1 MEENN
6 ALAAKMYPDVDVS
19 ELIADWQIAKHW
31 RENFTNDF
39 VSLDNLADGV
49 PINHTPGA
57 AYVGDTTIAGLVR
70 AIPRDSLQQLPI
82 FAAIVNGSK
91 KTVQAYFASWILRKG
106 VFNQDT
112 FGKGLLSTAQI
123 AAQQALTHGYAPAM
137 TATGSMFDEFGTT
150 MRVLHYADLDPE
162 PGIQDFNE
170 AGHFYAI
177 ANLTKT
183 RVRKIRDA
191 AMANPNTT
199 WNVKGLN
206 MLLEDE
212 PKGNNYSIYQSD
224 PNHKK
229 ATENSPTYPFITR
242 FDVGKGGKFTTF
254 CPQYEEDALRVVTNK
269 SRFGFPRIQA
279 LVIDPAALSPF
290 GVSRVRLASPWQNL
304 MNAFLQNITSMLL
317 LNSKPPILKR
327 GRFTKPIQ
335 LKQGAVWEA
344 QDMNSKAELITLD
357 NGALAQFVPFA
368 QQMASQIQNIMGM
381 PTGTVNGNS
390 NAFGFSKTAPGVKMQ
405 ERFQNSSLTQI
416 TNIVENFLRQYALVA
431 LDTYLCEQMGEQTVI
446 VDDECKTA
454 INRLEESKFVAQP
467 DLEADP
473 SGQTMT
479 VFVPPIGEDNKFTIN
494 WDDFYR
500 GKVKVDTD
508 DEGNEIVPDSEAEE
522 VREGGVE
529 TLSVEI
535 ELSIAK
541 DELDEK
547 KRGDLQD
554 MLTVFMQNSDGN
566 PAMQRKVGELT
577 DMLLEKTVPDSKRL
591 PFDATVQPEQPQ
603 PAVDQ
608 VSRNDMGA

>member
-6 ALAAKMYPDVDVS
+6 ALATKMYPDVDVS
-19 ELIADWQIAKHW
+19 ELISDWQIAKHW

-170 AGHFYAI
+170 AGTFYAV
-177 ANLTKT
+177 ANLTKS

-191 AMANPNTT
+191 AVANPNTT
-199 WNVKGLN
+199 WNVKALN
-206 MLLEDE
+206 MLLEQE

-229 ATENSPTYPFITR
+229 ANETSPTFPFVTKL
-242 FDVGKGGKFTTF
+242 DVGKGQKFTTF
-254 CPQYEEDALRVVTNK
+254 CPQIEDEALRVITNRSK
-269 SRFGFPRIQA
+269 FGFPRIQA

-431 LDTYLCEQMGEQTVI
+431 LDTYICEQMGEQTVI
-446 VDDECKTA
+446 IDDECKEA
-454 INRLEESKFVAQP
+454 INRLAESNFVP
-467 DLEADP
+467 EVDP
-473 SGQTMT
+473 ETGQETQ
-479 VFVPPIGEDNKFTIN
+479 FVPPIGEDNRYIVN
-494 WDDFYR
+494 WEDFYL
-500 GKVKVDTD
+500 GKVETD
-508 DEGNEIVPDSEAEE
+508 EMGQPILDANGKEKRS
-522 VREGGVE
+522 GGIE

-577 DMLLEKTVPDSKRL
+577 DLLLEKTVPDSKRL
-591 PFDATVQPEQPQ
+591 PFDSAVRPEQPQ
-603 PAVDQ
+603 GPQETQVADQ
-608 VSRNDMGA
+608 VTMNS

>member
-6 ALAAKMYPDVDVS
+6 ALATKMYPEID
-19 ELIADWQIAKHW
+19 IAEIIGDWKIAKQW
-31 RENFTNDF
+31 RENHTTDF
-39 VSLDNLADGV
+39 QSLDNLADGV

-70 AIPRDSLQQLPI
+70 AIPRDSLQQLPL
-82 FAAIVNGSK
+82 FAAVLNGSK
-91 KTVQAYFASWILRKG
+91 QTIQAHFASWILRKG

-123 AAQQALTHGYAPAM
+123 AAQQALTHGYAPAI

-150 MRVLHYADLDPE
+150 MKVLHYADLDPE

-170 AGHFYAI
+170 AGHFYVV

-183 RVRKIRDA
+183 RVRKILRA
-191 AMANPNTT
+191 AEANPNTT
-199 WNVKGLN
+199 WNIPLLKR
-206 MLLEDE
+206 LLEE
-212 PKGNNYSIYQSD
+212 APTGNNYSIYQSD
-224 PNHKK
+224 PQQQK
-229 ATENSPTYPFITR
+229 ASENTPTYTFVR
-242 FDVGKGGKFTTF
+242 KLEVGRGGQFVTF
-254 CPQYEEDALRVVTNK
+254 CPQIEDDALQVITNK
-269 SRFGFPRIQA
+269 SRFGFPRVQA

-304 MNAFLQNITSMLL
+304 MNAYLQNITSMLL

-327 GRFTKPIQ
+327 GRFTKPVQ

-344 QDMNSKAELITLD
+344 QDMNAKAELITLD

-431 LDTYLCEQMGEQTVI
+431 LDTYICEQMGEQTVI
-446 VDDECKTA
+446 VDDECKNA
-454 INRLEESKFVAQP
+454 INRVAEEKFVP
-467 DLEADP
+467 TEEVP
-473 SGQTMT
+473 E
-479 VFVPPIGEDNKFTIN
+479 FVPPISDDNKFTIN
-494 WDDFYR
+494 WEDYYL
-500 GKVKVDTD
+500 GKVETD
-508 DEGNEIVPDSEAEE
+508 EMGQPILDANGKEKRS
-522 VREGGVE
+522 GGIE

-535 ELSIAK
+535 ELSIGK

-554 MLTVFMQNSDGN
+554 MLTVFLQNGEGN
-566 PAMQRKVGELT
+566 PAMQRRAGQIT
-577 DMLLEKTVPDSKRL
+577 DMLLEKTVPESKRL
-591 PFDATVQPEQPQ
+591 NPNEMVTPQQPQ
-603 PAVDQ
+603 ETQVSDQ
-608 VSRNDMGA
+608 VTMNS

>member
-1 MEENN
+1 MEENT
-6 ALAAKMYPDVDVS
+6 AVATKMYPDID
-19 ELIADWQIAKHW
+19 IAEIIGDWKIAKQW
-31 RENFTNDF
+31 RENHTVDF

-70 AIPRDSLQQLPI
+70 AIPRDSLQQLPL
-82 FAAIVNGSK
+82 FAAVLNGSK
-91 KTVQAYFASWILRKG
+91 QTIQAHFASWILRKG

-123 AAQQALTHGYAPAM
+123 AAQQALTHGYAPAI

-150 MRVLHYADLDPE
+150 MKVLHYADLDPE

-170 AGHFYAI
+170 AGHFYVV

-183 RVRKIRDA
+183 RVRKILRA
-191 AMANPNTT
+191 AEANPNTT
-199 WNVKGLN
+199 WNVPLLRR
-206 MLLEDE
+206 LLEE
-212 PKGNNYSIYQSD
+212 APTGNNYSIYQSD
-224 PNHKK
+224 PQQKK
-229 ATENSPTYPFITR
+229 AAENTPTYTFVRKLEVGRGGQFI
-242 FDVGKGGKFTTF
+242 TF
-254 CPQYEEDALRVVTNK
+254 CPQIEDDALQVIDNK
-269 SRFGFPRIQA
+269 SRFGFPRVQA
-279 LVIDPAALSPF
+279 LVIDPAALTPF

-304 MNAFLQNITSMLL
+304 MNAYLQNITSMLL

-327 GRFTKPIQ
+327 GRFTKPVQ

-344 QDMNSKAELITLD
+344 QDMNAKAELITLD

-368 QQMASQIQNIMGM
+368 QQMAAQIQNIMGM

-431 LDTYLCEQMGEQTVI
+431 LDTYICEQMGEQTVI
-446 VDDECKTA
+446 VDDECKNA
-454 INRLEESKFVAQP
+454 INRVAEQKFVP
-467 DLEADP
+467 TEEVP
-473 SGQTMT
+473 E
-479 VFVPPIGEDNKFTIN
+479 FIPPIGDDNKFTIN
-494 WDDFYR
+494 WEDFYL
-500 GKVKVDTD
+500 GKVETD
-508 DEGNEIVPDSEAEE
+508 ELGAPIIGANGKEKRS
-522 VREGGVE
+522 GGIE

-535 ELSIAK
+535 ELSIGK

-554 MLTVFMQNSDGN
+554 MLTVFLQNGEGN
-566 PAMQRKVGELT
+566 PVMQKRAGQIT
-577 DMLLEKTVPDSKRL
+577 DMLLEKTVPESQRMS
-591 PFDATVQPEQPQ
+591 PNEMVTPQQPQ
-603 PAVDQ
+603 QQQ
-608 VSRNDMGA
+608 VAEQVTMNS

>member
-6 ALAAKMYPDVDVS
+6 ALAEKMYPDVDMS
-19 ELIADWQIAKHW
+19 ELISDWKIAKQW
-31 RENFTNDF
+31 RQGFTNDF

-91 KTVQAYFASWILRKG
+91 TTVQAYFASWILRKG

-150 MRVLHYADLDPE
+150 MRVLHYEDLDPE

-170 AGHFYAI
+170 AGHYYAI

-183 RVRKIRDA
+183 RVRRILA
-191 AMANPNTT
+191 AAEANANTT
-199 WNVKGLN
+199 WNIKALK

-224 PNHKK
+224 PNQKK
-229 ATENSPTYPFITR
+229 AAENSPTYPFITK
-242 FDVGKGGKFTTF
+242 FEVGRGGKFTTF
-254 CPQYEEDALRVVTNK
+254 CPQYEDEPLRVIPNK

-344 QDMNSKAELITLD
+344 QDMNAKAELITMD

-431 LDTYLCEQMGEQTVI
+431 LDTYICEQMGEQTVI
-446 VDDECKTA
+446 VDDEAKIA
-454 INRLEESKFVAQP
+454 INRIAEGKFVPGQIDPETQQP
-467 DLEADP
+467 I
-473 SGQTMT
+473 Q
-479 VFVPPIGEDNKFTIN
+479 FVPPIGEDNKFTIN

-500 GKVKVDTD
+500 GPVKTD
-508 DEGNEIVPDSEAEE
+508 EAGQPVLDEKGEE
-522 VREGGVE
+522 VREGGIE
-529 TLSVEI
+529 QLSVEI
-535 ELSIAK
+535 ELSIGK

-554 MLTVFMQNSDGN
+554 MLTVFLQNGEGN
-566 PAMQRKVGELT
+566 PAMQRKAGEIT
-577 DMLLEKTVPDSKRL
+577 DMLLEKTVPESKRMAANDMVT
-591 PFDATVQPEQPQ
+591 PQQPQ
-603 PAVDQ
+603 QPQETAMADQ
-608 VSRNDMGA
+608 MTMNS

>member
-6 ALAAKMYPDVDVS
+6 ALAEKMYPDVDMS
-19 ELIADWQIAKHW
+19 ELISDWKIAKAW
-31 RENFTNDF
+31 RQGFTNDF

-91 KTVQAYFASWILRKG
+91 TTIQAYFASWILRKG

-150 MRVLHYADLDPE
+150 MRVLHYEDLDPE

-183 RVRKIRDA
+183 RVRRILA
-191 AMANPNTT
+191 SAEANPNTT
-199 WNVKGLN
+199 WNVKALKL
-206 MLLEDE
+206 LLEDE

-224 PNHKK
+224 PNQKK
-229 ATENSPTYPFITR
+229 AAENSPTYPFVTK
-242 FDVGKGGKFTTF
+242 FEVGRGGKFTTF
-254 CPQYEEDALRVVTNK
+254 CPQYEDEPLRVLENK

-327 GRFTKPIQ
+327 GRFTKPVQ

-344 QDMNSKAELITLD
+344 QDMNAKAELITMD

-431 LDTYLCEQMGEQTVI
+431 LDTYICEQIGEQTVI
-446 VDDECKTA
+446 VDDECKNA
-454 INRLEESKFVAQP
+454 INRIAESKFVPGQIDPETQQP
-467 DLEADP
+467 IE
-473 SGQTMT
+473 
-479 VFVPPIGEDNKFTIN
+479 FVPPIGDDNKFTIN

-500 GKVKVDTD
+500 GKVKTD
-508 DEGNEIVPDSEAEE
+508 EMGQPVLDDNGKE
-522 VREGGVE
+522 VREGGIE
-529 TLSVEI
+529 QLSVEI
-535 ELSIAK
+535 ELSIGK

-554 MLTVFMQNSDGN
+554 MLTVFLQNGEGN
-566 PAMQRKVGELT
+566 PAMQRKAGEIT
-577 DMLLEKTVPDSKRL
+577 DMLLEKTVPESRRL
-591 PFDATVQPEQPQ
+591 ASNDMVTPQQPQ
-603 PAVDQ
+603 QPQETAMADQ
-608 VSRNDMGA
+608 MTMNS

>member
-6 ALAAKMYPDVDVS
+6 ALATKMYPEID
-19 ELIADWQIAKHW
+19 IAEIIGDWKIAKQW
-31 RENFTNDF
+31 RENHTTDF
-39 VSLDNLADGV
+39 QSLDNLADGV

-70 AIPRDSLQQLPI
+70 AIPRDSLQQLPL
-82 FAAIVNGSK
+82 FAAVLNGSK
-91 KTVQAYFASWILRKG
+91 QTIQAHFASWILRKG

-123 AAQQALTHGYAPAM
+123 AAQQALTHGYAPAI

-150 MRVLHYADLDPE
+150 MKVLHYADLDPE

-170 AGHFYAI
+170 AGHFYVV

-183 RVRKIRDA
+183 RVRKILRA
-191 AMANPNTT
+191 AEANPNTT
-199 WNVKGLN
+199 WNIPLLKR
-206 MLLEDE
+206 LLEE
-212 PKGNNYSIYQSD
+212 APTGNNYSIYQSD
-224 PNHKK
+224 PQQQK
-229 ATENSPTYPFITR
+229 ASENTPTYTFVRKLEVGRGGQFI
-242 FDVGKGGKFTTF
+242 TF
-254 CPQYEEDALRVVTNK
+254 CPQIEDDALQVLTNK
-269 SRFGFPRIQA
+269 SRFGFPRVQA

-304 MNAFLQNITSMLL
+304 MNAYLQNITSMLL

-327 GRFTKPIQ
+327 GRFTKPVQ

-344 QDMNSKAELITLD
+344 QDMNAKAELITLD

-431 LDTYLCEQMGEQTVI
+431 LDTYICEQMGEQTVI
-446 VDDECKTA
+446 VDDECKNA
-454 INRLEESKFVAQP
+454 INRVAEEKFVP
-467 DLEADP
+467 TEEVP
-473 SGQTMT
+473 E
-479 VFVPPIGEDNKFTIN
+479 FVPPIGDDNKFTIN
-494 WDDFYR
+494 WEDYYL
-500 GKVKVDTD
+500 GKVETD
-508 DEGNEIVPDSEAEE
+508 EMGQPILDANGKEKRS
-522 VREGGVE
+522 GGIE

-535 ELSIAK
+535 ELSIGK

-554 MLTVFMQNSDGN
+554 MLTVFLQNGEGN
-566 PAMQRKVGELT
+566 PAMQRRAGQIT
-577 DMLLEKTVPDSKRL
+577 DMLLEKTVPESKRMN
-591 PFDATVQPEQPQ
+591 PNEMVTPQQPQ
-603 PAVDQ
+603 ETQVADQ
-608 VSRNDMGA
+608 VTMNS

>member
-1 MEENN
+1 MKENN
-6 ALAAKMYPDVDVS
+6 ALATKMYPDID
-19 ELIADWQIAKHW
+19 IAEIIGDWKIAKQW
-31 RENFTNDF
+31 RENHTNDF
-39 VSLDNLADGV
+39 QSLDNLADGV

-70 AIPRDSLQQLPI
+70 AIPRDSLQQLPL
-82 FAAIVNGSK
+82 FAAVLNGSK
-91 KTVQAYFASWILRKG
+91 QTIQAHFASWILRKG

-150 MRVLHYADLDPE
+150 MKVLHYADLDPE

-170 AGHFYAI
+170 AGHFYVV

-183 RVRKIRDA
+183 RVRKLLRQA
-191 AMANPNTT
+191 EANPNTT
-199 WNVKGLN
+199 WNVPLLRR
-206 MLLEDE
+206 LLEE
-212 PKGNNYSIYQSD
+212 APTGNNYSIYQSD
-224 PNHKK
+224 PQQQK
-229 ATENSPTYPFITR
+229 ASENTPTYTFVRKLEVGRGGQFI
-242 FDVGKGGKFTTF
+242 TF
-254 CPQYEEDALRVVTNK
+254 CPQIEDDALQVITNK
-269 SRFGFPRIQA
+269 SRFGFPRVQA

-304 MNAFLQNITSMLL
+304 MNAYSQNITSMLL

-327 GRFTKPIQ
+327 GRFTKPVQ

-344 QDMNSKAELITLD
+344 QDMNAKAELITLD

-431 LDTYLCEQMGEQTVI
+431 LDTYICEQMGEQTVI
-446 VDDECKTA
+446 VDDECKNA
-454 INRLEESKFVAQP
+454 INRVAEEKFVPTEEQP
-467 DLEADP
+467 E
-473 SGQTMT
+473 
-479 VFVPPIGEDNKFTIN
+479 FVPIIGDDNKFTVN
-494 WDDFYR
+494 WEDFYLGAVQKDEFDQPVLNAD
-500 GKVKVDTD
+500 GK
-508 DEGNEIVPDSEAEE
+508 E
-522 VREGGVE
+522 VRKGGIE

-535 ELSIAK
+535 ELSIGK

-554 MLTVFMQNSDGN
+554 MLTVFLQNGEGN
-566 PAMQRKVGELT
+566 PAMQKRAGQIT
-577 DMLLEKTVPDSKRL
+577 DMLLEKTVPESKRMN
-591 PFDATVQPEQPQ
+591 PNEMVTPQQPQ
-603 PAVDQ
+603 ETQVSDQ
-608 VSRNDMGA
+608 VTMNS

>member
-6 ALAAKMYPDVDVS
+6 ALATKMYPDVD
-19 ELIADWQIAKHW
+19 IAEIIGDWKIAKQW
-31 RENFTNDF
+31 RENHTNDF
-39 VSLDNLADGV
+39 VNLDNLADGV
-49 PINHTPGA
+49 PINHAPGA

-82 FAAIVNGSK
+82 FAAVVNGSK
-91 KTVQAYFASWILRKG
+91 QTIQAHFSSWILRKG

-123 AAQQALTHGYAPAM
+123 AAQQALTHGYAPAI

-150 MRVLHYADLDPE
+150 MKVLHYADLDPE

-170 AGHFYAI
+170 AGHFYVV

-183 RVRKIRDA
+183 RVRKILRA
-191 AMANPNTT
+191 AEANPNTT
-199 WNVKGLN
+199 WNVPLLRR
-206 MLLEDE
+206 LLEE
-212 PKGNNYSIYQSD
+212 APTGNNYSIYQSD
-224 PNHKK
+224 PQQQK
-229 ATENSPTYPFITR
+229 AAENTPTYTFVRKLEVGRGGQFI
-242 FDVGKGGKFTTF
+242 TF
-254 CPQYEEDALRVVTNK
+254 CPQIEDDALQVLDNK
-269 SRFGFPRIQA
+269 SRFGFPRVQA
-279 LVIDPAALSPF
+279 LVIDPAALTPF

-304 MNAFLQNITSMLL
+304 MNAYLQNITSMLL

-327 GRFTKPIQ
+327 GRFTKPVQ

-344 QDMNSKAELITLD
+344 QDMNAKAELITLD

-368 QQMASQIQNIMGM
+368 QQMAAQIQNIMGM

-431 LDTYLCEQMGEQTVI
+431 LDTYICEQMGEQTVI
-446 VDDECKTA
+446 VDDECKNA
-454 INRLEESKFVAQP
+454 INRVAEEKFVPTEEQP
-467 DLEADP
+467 E
-473 SGQTMT
+473 
-479 VFVPPIGEDNKFTIN
+479 FVPIIGDDNKFTVN
-494 WDDFYR
+494 WEDFYL
-500 GKVKVDTD
+500 GKVETD
-508 DEGNEIVPDSEAEE
+508 ELGAPVIGANGKEKRS
-522 VREGGVE
+522 GGIE

-535 ELSIAK
+535 ELSIGK

-554 MLTVFMQNSDGN
+554 MLTVFLQNGEGN
-566 PAMQRKVGELT
+566 PVMQKRAGQIT
-577 DMLLEKTVPDSKRL
+577 DMLLEKTVPESQRMS
-591 PFDATVQPEQPQ
+591 PNEMVTPQQPQ
-603 PAVDQ
+603 QQQIAEQ
-608 VSRNDMGA
+608 VTMNS

>member
-6 ALAAKMYPDVDVS
+6 ALATKMYPDVDMT
-19 ELIADWQIAKHW
+19 EMIGDWKIAKQW
-31 RENFTNDF
+31 RENYTNDF

-91 KTVQAYFASWILRKG
+91 QTVQAYFSSWILRAG

-150 MRVLHYADLDPE
+150 MRVLHYSDLDPE

-170 AGHFYAI
+170 AGHFYAV

-191 AMANPNTT
+191 AVANPNTT
-199 WNVKGLN
+199 WNVVGLN
-206 MLLEDE
+206 ALLEQE

-224 PNHKK
+224 PNQKK
-229 ATENSPTYPFITR
+229 ASENSPTFPFVTK
-242 FDVGKGGKFTTF
+242 FEVGRGGKFTTF
-254 CPQYEEDALRVVTNK
+254 CPQFEEDALRVITNRSK
-269 SRFGFPRIQA
+269 FGFPRVQA
-279 LVIDPAALSPF
+279 LVIDPAALLPF

-327 GRFTKPIQ
+327 GRFTKPVQ

-344 QDMNSKAELITLD
+344 QDMNAKAELITLD

-368 QQMASQIQNIMGM
+368 QQMTAQIQNIMGM

-405 ERFQNSSLTQI
+405 ERTQSSSLTQI

-431 LDTYLCEQMGEQTVI
+431 LDTYICEQMGEQTVI
-446 VDDECKTA
+446 VDDECKNA
-454 INRLEESKFVAQP
+454 INRLAEGKFVAGQIDPETQQP
-467 DLEADP
+467 IP
-473 SGQTMT
+473 
-479 VFVPPIGEDNKFTIN
+479 FVPPIGEDNRFIIN

-500 GKVKVDTD
+500 GKVEM
-508 DEGNEIVPDSEAEE
+508 DELGQPKIGPDGKE
-522 VREGGVE
+522 VRKGGIE
-529 TLSVEI
+529 KLSVEI

-591 PFDATVQPEQPQ
+591 PFDATVRPEQPQ
-603 PAVDQ
+603 ETQVADQ
-608 VSRNDMGA
+608 VTMNS

>member
-6 ALAAKMYPDVDVS
+6 AVATKMYPDIDIS
-19 ELIADWQIAKHW
+19 EVIGDWKIAKQW

-91 KTVQAYFASWILRKG
+91 QTIQAHFASWILRKG

-150 MRVLHYADLDPE
+150 MKVLHYADLDPE

-170 AGHFYAI
+170 AGHFYAV

-183 RVRKIRDA
+183 RVRKIYNA
-191 AMANPNTT
+191 AKDNPNTT
-199 WNVKGLN
+199 WNVP
-206 MLLEDE
+206 LLERLLE
-212 PKGNNYSIYQSD
+212 EAPTGNNYSIYQSD
-224 PNHKK
+224 PNQKK
-229 ATENSPTYPFITR
+229 AAENAPTYTFVTKLEVGRGAR
-242 FDVGKGGKFTTF
+242 FVTF
-254 CPQYEEDALRVVTNK
+254 CPQIEEDALRVIDNRSK
-269 SRFGFPRIQA
+269 FGFPRVQA

-304 MNAFLQNITSMLL
+304 MNAYLQNITSMLL

-327 GRFTKPIQ
+327 GRFTKPVQ

-344 QDMNSKAELITLD
+344 QDMNAKAELITLD

-390 NAFGFSKTAPGVKMQ
+390 NTLGFSKTAPGVKMQ
-405 ERFQNSSLTQI
+405 ERFQNSSLNQI

-431 LDTYLCEQMGEQTVI
+431 LDTYICEQMGEQTVI
-446 VDDECKTA
+446 VDDECKNA
-454 INRLEESKFVAQP
+454 INRIGEAKFVPEMDPVTNQP
-467 DLEADP
+467 LTQYTP
-473 SGQTMT
+473 L
-479 VFVPPIGEDNKFTIN
+479 IGDDNKWTVN
-494 WDDFYR
+494 WEEYYL
-500 GKVKVDTD
+500 GKVKTD
-508 DEGNEIVPDSEAEE
+508 EMTGQPILNANGKEI
-522 VREGGVE
+522 REGGIE

-577 DMLLEKTVPDSKRL
+577 DMLLEKTVPESKRL
-591 PFDATVQPEQPQ
+591 PYSDMETPQQPVESQ
-603 PAVDQ
+603 VSDQ
-608 VSRNDMGA
+608 VTSNSMAG

>member
-6 ALAAKMYPDVDVS
+6 ALAEKMYPEID
-19 ELIADWQIAKHW
+19 IAEMIGDWQIAKHW
-31 RENFTNDF
+31 REGFTSDF
-39 VSLDNLADGV
+39 VNLDNLADGV

-70 AIPRDSLQQLPI
+70 AIPRDSLQQLPL
-82 FAAIVNGSK
+82 FAAVVNGSK
-91 KTVQAYFASWILRKG
+91 QTIQAHFASWILRKG

-170 AGHFYAI
+170 AGHFYAV

-183 RVRKIRDA
+183 RVRRILEA
-191 AMANPNTT
+191 AEANPNTT
-199 WNVKGLN
+199 WNIKGLKA
-206 MLLEDE
+206 LLEQE

-229 ATENSPTYPFITR
+229 STENAPTFPFVTK
-242 FDVGKGGKFTTF
+242 FVVGRGGKFTVF
-254 CPQYEEDALRVVTNK
+254 CPQYEEDALRVIDNRSK
-269 SRFGFPRIQA
+269 FGFPRIQA

-304 MNAFLQNITSMLL
+304 MNAYLQNITSMLL

-327 GRFTKPIQ
+327 GRFTKPVQ

-344 QDMNSKAELITLD
+344 QDMNAKAELITLD

-368 QQMASQIQNIMGM
+368 QQMAAQIQNIMGM

-431 LDTYLCEQMGEQTVI
+431 LDTYICEQMGEQTVI
-446 VDDECKTA
+446 VDDECKNA
-454 INRLEESKFVAQP
+454 INRVAEEKFKP
-467 DLEADP
+467 EIDP
-473 SGQTMT
+473 ETQQET
-479 VFVPPIGEDNKFTIN
+479 VFVPPIGDDNKFTIN

-500 GKVKVDTD
+500 GPVQK
-508 DEGNEIVPDSEAEE
+508 DEFDQPILDANGKEK
-522 VREGGVE
+522 RQGGIE

-535 ELSIAK
+535 ELSIGK

-554 MLTVFMQNSDGN
+554 MLTVFLQNGEGN
-566 PAMQRKVGELT
+566 PAMQRRAGQIT
-577 DMLLEKTVPDSKRL
+577 DMLLEKTVPESQRMSANEMVK
-591 PFDATVQPEQPQ
+591 PEQPQ
-603 PAVDQ
+603 APAEAQ
-608 VSRNDMGA
+608 MGNQMTMNS

>member
-1 MEENN
+1 MEENS
-6 ALAAKMYPDVDVS
+6 AVATKMYPDVDIS
-19 ELIADWQIAKHW
+19 ELIGDWQIAKHW

-91 KTVQAYFASWILRKG
+91 QTVQAYFSSWILRAG

-150 MRVLHYADLDPE
+150 MRVLHYSDLDPE

-170 AGHFYAI
+170 AGHFYAV

-199 WNVKGLN
+199 WNVKALN
-206 MLLEDE
+206 ALLEQE

-229 ATENSPTYPFITR
+229 ANENSPTFPFITK

-254 CPQYEEDALRVVTNK
+254 CPQYEEDALRVITNRSK
-269 SRFGFPRIQA
+269 FGFPRVQA

-327 GRFTKPIQ
+327 GRFTKPVQ

-344 QDMNSKAELITLD
+344 QDMNAKAELITLD

-405 ERFQNSSLTQI
+405 ERTQNSSLTQI

-431 LDTYLCEQMGEQTVI
+431 LDTYICEQMGEQTVI
-446 VDDECKTA
+446 VDDECKNA
-454 INRLEESKFVAQP
+454 INRLAEGKFVAGQIDPETQQP
-467 DLEADP
+467 IP
-473 SGQTMT
+473 
-479 VFVPPIGEDNKFTIN
+479 FVPPIGEDNRFTIN

-500 GKVKVDTD
+500 GKVEM
-508 DEGNEIVPDSEAEE
+508 DELGQPKLDANGKE
-522 VREGGVE
+522 VRKGGIE
-529 TLSVEI
+529 KLSVEI

-603 PAVDQ
+603 ETQVSDQ
-608 VSRNDMGA
+608 VTMNQ

>member
-1 MEENN
+1 MNPEQPN
-6 ALAAKMYPDVDVS
+6 AIAEKMYPDIDIS
-19 ELIADWQIAKHW
+19 EVIGDWKIAKQW

-49 PINHTPGA
+49 PVNHTPGS

-82 FAAIVNGSK
+82 FAAILNGSK
-91 KTVQAYFASWILRKG
+91 TTIQAYFASWILRKG

-170 AGHFYAI
+170 AGHFYTV

-191 AMANPNTT
+191 AKANPNTL
-199 WNVKGLN
+199 WNVPLLDK
-206 MLLEDE
+206 LLEE
-212 PKGNNYSIYQSD
+212 APTGNNYSIYQSD
-224 PNHKK
+224 PNQKK
-229 ATENSPTYPFITR
+229 AAEQAPTYTFVTKLE
-242 FDVGKGGKFTTF
+242 VGRGGKFVTF
-254 CPQYEEDALRVVTNK
+254 CPQIEEDALRVVDNRSK
-269 SRFGFPRIQA
+269 FGFPRVQA

-290 GVSRVRLASPWQNL
+290 GISRVRLASPWQNL

-327 GRFTKPIQ
+327 GRFTKPVQ

-344 QDMNSKAELITLD
+344 QDQNAKAELITMD

-368 QQMASQIQNIMGM
+368 QQMSAQIQNIMGM

-390 NAFGFSKTAPGVKMQ
+390 NSFGFSKTAPGVKMQ

-431 LDTYLCEQMGEQTVI
+431 LDTYICEQMGEQSVI
-446 VDDECKTA
+446 VDDECKNA
-454 INRLEESKFVAQP
+454 INRVAENKFQPTEENP
-467 DLEADP
+467 
-473 SGQTMT
+473 
-479 VFVPPIGEDNKFTIN
+479 VFIPPIGDDNRYVVN

-500 GKVKVDTD
+500 GPVKLDEVGQPMVD
-508 DEGNEIVPDSEAEE
+508 ESGKEI
-522 VREGGVE
+522 REGGIE

-535 ELSIAK
+535 ELSIGK

-566 PAMQRKVGELT
+566 PMVQKRVGELT
-577 DMLLEKTVPDSKRL
+577 DMLLEKTVPESRRL
-591 PFDATVQPEQPQ
+591 NPTEMQTPTAPQETQVADQMTVN
-603 PAVDQ
+603 
-608 VSRNDMGA
+608 S

>member
-1 MEENN
+1 MEDENS
-6 ALAAKMYPDVDVS
+6 ALATKMYPDVDIS
-19 ELIADWQIAKHW
+19 ELIGDWQIAKHW

-91 KTVQAYFASWILRKG
+91 QTVQAYFSSWILRAG

-150 MRVLHYADLDPE
+150 MRVLHYSDLDPE

-170 AGHFYAI
+170 AGHFYAV

-191 AMANPNTT
+191 ALANPNTT

-206 MLLEDE
+206 ALLEQE

-229 ATENSPTYPFITR
+229 ANENSPTFPFVTK
-242 FDVGKGGKFTTF
+242 FEVGRGGKFTTF
-254 CPQYEEDALRVVTNK
+254 CPQYEEDALRVIANRSK
-269 SRFGFPRIQA
+269 FGFPRVQA

-327 GRFTKPIQ
+327 GRFTKPVQ

-344 QDMNSKAELITLD
+344 QDMNAKAELITLD

-405 ERFQNSSLTQI
+405 ERTQNSSLTQI

-431 LDTYLCEQMGEQTVI
+431 LDTYICEQMGEQTVI
-446 VDDECKTA
+446 VDDECKNA
-454 INRLEESKFVAQP
+454 INRLAEGKFVPGQIDPETQQP
-467 DLEADP
+467 IE
-473 SGQTMT
+473 
-479 VFVPPIGEDNKFTIN
+479 FVPPIGEDNRFTIN

-500 GKVKVDTD
+500 GKVEM
-508 DEGNEIVPDSEAEE
+508 DEMGQPVLDANGKEKRS
-522 VREGGVE
+522 GGIE
-529 TLSVEI
+529 KLSVEI

-603 PAVDQ
+603 ETQVSDQ
-608 VSRNDMGA
+608 VTMNQ

>member
-1 MEENN
+1 MNPEQPN
-6 ALAAKMYPDVDVS
+6 ALIEKMYPNVDIG
-19 ELIADWQIAKHW
+19 EIIGDWKIAKQW
-31 RENFTNDF
+31 RENYTNDF

-49 PINHTPGA
+49 PINHTSGA

-91 KTVQAYFASWILRKG
+91 TTIQAHFASWILRKG

-150 MRVLHYADLDPE
+150 MKVLHYADLDPE

-170 AGHFYAI
+170 AGHFYAV

-191 AMANPNTT
+191 AKANPKSS
-199 WNVKGLN
+199 WNVPMLDR
-206 MLLEDE
+206 LLEE
-212 PKGNNYSIYQSD
+212 APTGNNYSIYQSD
-224 PNHKK
+224 PNQKK
-229 ATENSPTYPFITR
+229 AAEQAQTYTFVTRLEVGRGAKFI
-242 FDVGKGGKFTTF
+242 TF
-254 CPQYEEDALRVVTNK
+254 CPQIEEDALRVIDNRSK
-269 SRFGFPRIQA
+269 FGFPRVQA

-304 MNAFLQNITSMLL
+304 MNAYLQNITSMLL

-327 GRFTKPIQ
+327 GRFTKPVQ

-344 QDMNSKAELITLD
+344 QDMNAKAELITLD

-368 QQMASQIQNIMGM
+368 QQMAAQIQNIMGM

-405 ERFQNSSLTQI
+405 ERTQNSSLTQI

-431 LDTYLCEQMGEQTVI
+431 LDTYICEQMGEQSVI
-446 VDDECKTA
+446 VDDECKNA
-454 INRLEESKFVAQP
+454 INRIAESKFVASEETP
-467 DLEADP
+467 E
-473 SGQTMT
+473 
-479 VFVPPIGEDNKFTIN
+479 FVPPIGDDNRYIVD
-494 WDDFYR
+494 WDTFYR
-500 GKVKVDTD
+500 GEVETD
-508 DEGNEIVPDSEAEE
+508 EMGAPVLDDQGKEKRS
-522 VREGGVE
+522 GGIE

-535 ELSIAK
+535 ELSIGK

-566 PAMQRKVGELT
+566 PVIQKRVGELT
-577 DMLLEKTVPDSKRL
+577 DMLLEKTVPESRRL
-591 PFDATVQPEQPQ
+591 PSSDMQQPVAPQQPQ
-603 PAVDQ
+603 ETAMADQ
-608 VSRNDMGA
+608 MTVNS

>member
-1 MEENN
+1 MQENSTQSE
-6 ALAAKMYPDVDVS
+6 KMYPDVDIS
-19 ELIADWQIAKHW
+19 EMISDWQIAKHW

-49 PINHTPGA
+49 PVNHKPGV

-82 FAAIVNGSK
+82 FAAVVNGSK
-91 KTVQAYFASWILRKG
+91 TTIQAYFASWILRKG

-170 AGHFYAI
+170 AGHFYAV

-183 RVRKIRDA
+183 RVRRILEA
-191 AMANPNTT
+191 AEANPNTT
-199 WNVKGLN
+199 WNIKGLKF
-206 MLLEDE
+206 LLEQE

-229 ATENSPTYPFITR
+229 ANENSPTFPFVTKFVTGR
-242 FDVGKGGKFTTF
+242 GGKFTIF
-254 CPQYEEDALRVVTNK
+254 CPQYEEDALRVIENK

-304 MNAFLQNITSMLL
+304 MNAYLQNITSMLL

-327 GRFTKPIQ
+327 GRFTKPVQ

-344 QDMNSKAELITLD
+344 QDQNAKAELITLD

-368 QQMASQIQNIMGM
+368 QQMAAQIQNIMGM

-431 LDTYLCEQMGEQTVI
+431 LDTYICEQMGEQTVI
-446 VDDECKTA
+446 VDDECKNA
-454 INRLEESKFVAQP
+454 INRVAESKFVPTQENP
-467 DLEADP
+467 
-473 SGQTMT
+473 T
-479 VFVPPIGEDNKFTIN
+479 FVPPIGDDNKFTIN

-500 GKVKVDTD
+500 GKVKLDEMGQPVTD
-508 DEGNEIVPDSEAEE
+508 ANGKE
-522 VREGGVE
+522 VREGGIE
-529 TLSVEI
+529 QLSVEI
-535 ELSIAK
+535 ELSIGK

-554 MLTVFMQNSDGN
+554 MLTVFLQNGEGN
-566 PAMQRKVGELT
+566 PAMQKRAGQIT
-577 DMLLEKTVPDSKRL
+577 DMLLEKTVPESQRMN
-591 PFDATVQPEQPQ
+591 PNEMVTPQQPQ
-603 PAVDQ
+603 EEKLEGQ
-608 VSRNDMGA
+608 VTMNS

>member
-1 MEENN
+1 MNEN
-6 ALAAKMYPDVDVS
+6 ALAEKDKKMYPDVIMS
-19 ELIADWQIAKHW
+19 ELIGDWLIAKQW
-31 RENFTNDF
+31 RQGFTNDF

-70 AIPRDSLQQLPI
+70 AIPRDALQQLPI
-82 FAAIVNGSK
+82 FAAVVNGTKLSI
-91 KTVQAYFASWILRKG
+91 QAHLSSWILRKG

-123 AAQQALTHGYAPAM
+123 GAQQALTHGYAPAM

-150 MRVLHYADLDPE
+150 MRVMHYEDLDPE

-170 AGHFYAI
+170 AGFFCAV

-191 AMANPNTT
+191 AKNNPNTT
-199 WNVKGLN
+199 WNIKALDA
-206 MLLEDE
+206 LLDMD

-229 ATENSPTYPFITR
+229 AMESAPTFPFVTKLE
-242 FDVGKGGKFTTF
+242 VGRGGKFTTF
-254 CPQYEEDALRVVTNK
+254 CPQYEEEPLRVLTNK
-269 SRFGFPRIQA
+269 SKFGFPRVQA

-304 MNAFLQNITSMLL
+304 MNAYLQNITSMLL

-327 GRFTKPIQ
+327 GRFTKPVQ

-344 QDMNSKAELITLD
+344 QDMNAKAELITLD

-368 QQMASQIQNIMGM
+368 QQMSSQIQNIMGM
-381 PTGTVNGNS
+381 PTGTSNGGSNS
-390 NAFGFSKTAPGVKMQ
+390 SGFSKTAPGVKMQ
-405 ERFQNSSLTQI
+405 ERVQNSSLNQI

-431 LDTYLCEQMGEQTVI
+431 LDTYICEQMGEQTVI
-446 VDDECKTA
+446 VDDECKNA
-454 INRLEESKFVAQP
+454 INRIGEDKFV
-467 DLEADP
+467 P
-473 SGQTMT
+473 SEENPTY
-479 VFVPPIGEDNKFTIN
+479 VPIIGDDNKFTIN
-494 WDDFYR
+494 WEDFYR
-500 GKVKVDTD
+500 GKVEL
-508 DEGNEIVPDSEAEE
+508 DEAGQPVLDGNGSE
-522 VREGGVE
+522 VRKGGIE

-535 ELSIAK
+535 ELSIGK

-554 MLTVFMQNSDGN
+554 MLTVFLQNGEGN
-566 PAMQRKVGELT
+566 PAMQQKAGELT
-577 DMLLEKTVPDSKRL
+577 DMLLEQTVPQSKRL
-591 PFDATVQPEQPQ
+591 PSNSFVQPQ
-603 PAVDQ
+603 PVETQVSDQ
-608 VSRNDMGA
+608 VTTNTMSQ

>member
-170 AGHFYAI
+170 AGHFYAV

-191 AMANPNTT
+191 ALANPNTT
-199 WNVKGLN
+199 WNVKALN
-206 MLLEDE
+206 MLLEQE

-229 ATENSPTYPFITR
+229 ASENSPTFPFVTKL
-242 FDVGKGGKFTTF
+242 DVGKGAKFTTF
-254 CPQYEEDALRVVTNK
+254 CPQIEDEALRVITNRSK
-269 SRFGFPRIQA
+269 FGYPRIQA

-446 VDDECKTA
+446 VDDECKNA
-454 INRLEESKFVAQP
+454 INRLEESKFVPQP
-467 DLEADP
+467 DPSDP
-473 SGQTMT
+473 TGQTMT
-479 VFVPPIGEDNKFTIN
+479 QFVPPIGEDNKFTIN

>member
-1 MEENN
+1 MEDESTV
-6 ALAAKMYPDVDVS
+6 ATKMYPEVDVS

-150 MRVLHYADLDPE
+150 MRVLHYSDLDPE

-170 AGHFYAI
+170 AGHFYAV

-199 WNVKGLN
+199 WNVPALN
-206 MLLEDE
+206 KLLEQD

-224 PNHKK
+224 PNQKK
-229 ATENSPTYPFITR
+229 ASENSPTFPFVTKL
-242 FDVGKGGKFTTF
+242 DVGRGAKFTTF
-254 CPQYEEDALRVVTNK
+254 CPQIEDEALRVIENRSK
-269 SRFGFPRIQA
+269 FGFPRIQA

-327 GRFTKPIQ
+327 GRFTKPVQ

-344 QDMNSKAELITLD
+344 QDMNAKAELITLD

-431 LDTYLCEQMGEQTVI
+431 LDTYICEQMGEQTVI
-446 VDDECKTA
+446 VDDECKDA
-454 INRLEESKFVAQP
+454 INRLAESNFVDGQIDPETQQP
-467 DLEADP
+467 I
-473 SGQTMT
+473 T
-479 VFVPPIGEDNKFTIN
+479 FVPPIGEDNRFTIN

-500 GKVKVDTD
+500 GKVEM
-508 DEGNEIVPDSEAEE
+508 DELGAPVLDANGKEK
-522 VREGGVE
+522 RKGGIE

-591 PFDATVQPEQPQ
+591 PFDATVRPEQPVETQ
-603 PAVDQ
+603 VSDQ
-608 VSRNDMGA
+608 VTQNSMGA